1 MIETDIFSV
10 IFCTHILIYA
20 CYSDIKKRSVTNKL
34 WLLMIA
40 AGIPIVTY
48 NMFIS
53 GIPFLIRFIFSL
65 SFTFVL
71 SYLFFRFNI
80 FGGADAKC
88 LIAISVLIPVH
99 PSFTLLSY
107 HFPINF
113 NSSLMTDPFP
123 FAITTL
129 FNAAFV
135 SLIAPFSIFFYNFL
149 HLRREEL
156 RKNIS
161 SAFIGY
167 KLPIDALTDA
177 KQKNKHVRLVHSY
190 EEKEGNLERRH
201 SFGGVEIDNDVVE
214 RLRDYHIQGK
224 LDEKVWVTPEL
235 PFMLFITAGF
245 FISLFYGNLI
255 FQSLSFLSV
264 P

>member
-1 MIETDIFSV
+1 MIETDIFGV
-10 IFCTHILIYA
+10 IFCALILIYA
-20 CYSDIKKRSVTNKL
+20 CYADIKKRSVTNGL

-48 NMFIS
+48 NMFIY
-53 GIPFLIRFIFSL
+53 GVPFLILFTSSV

-88 LIAISVLIPVH
+88 LICISVLIPMQ
-99 PSFTLLSY
+99 PSF
-107 HFPINF
+107 F
-113 NSSLMTDPFP
+113 NSSLILMTAPFP

-135 SLIAPFSIFFYNFL
+135 SLIVPLAIFFYNFL
-149 HLRREEL
+149 NLRREEL

-161 SAFIGY
+161 LAFIGY
-167 KLPIDALTDA
+167 KLRIDALTDA
-177 KQKNKHVRLVHSY
+177 KQKNKHIRLVHSY

-201 SFGGVEIDNDVVE
+201 SFGGVEIDTEVVE

-224 LDEKVWVTPEL
+224 IDEKVWVTPEL

-255 FQSLSFLSV
+255 FQSLSFL

>member
-1 MIETDIFSV
+1 MLMLEVDIFSV

-20 CYSDIKKRSVTNKL
+20 CYSDVKKRSVTNKL
-34 WLLMIA
+34 WGLMIA
-40 AGIPIVTY
+40 AGIPVVTY

-53 GIPFLIRFIFSL
+53 GMPFFIRFIYSL

-71 SYLFFRFNI
+71 SYLFFRLNI

-99 PSFTLLSY
+99 PGFTLLSY

-113 NSSLMTDPFP
+113 NSSLMTAPFP

-129 FNAAFV
+129 FNAAIV
-135 SLIAPFSIFFYNFL
+135 SLIAPLSIFFYNVL

-156 RKNIS
+156 RKNIRL
-161 SAFIGY
+161 AFIGY
-167 KLPIDALTDA
+167 KLHIDALTDA
-177 KQKNKHVRLVHSY
+177 KQKNKHIRLVHSY
-190 EEKEGNLERRH
+190 EEKKGNVERRH

-214 RLRDYHIQGK
+214 MLRDYHKQGK

-255 FQSLSFLSV
+255 FQITFLV
-264 P
+264 

>member
-1 MIETDIFSV
+1 MNEPTIFSV
-10 IFCTHILIYA
+10 IFCMLILIYA

-34 WLLMIA
+34 WGLMIA
-40 AGIPIVTY
+40 AGIPIVAY
-48 NMFIS
+48 NMFIY
-53 GIPFLIRFIFSL
+53 GTPFLILFISSV

-71 SYLFFRFNI
+71 SYLFFRLNI

-99 PSFTLLSY
+99 PGFTLLSY

-113 NSSLMTDPFP
+113 NSFIMTDPFP
-123 FAITTL
+123 FAVTTL

-135 SLIAPFSIFFYNFL
+135 SLIAPLSIFFYNFL

-156 RKNIS
+156 RGNIGL
-161 SAFIGY
+161 AFIGY

-177 KQKNKHVRLVHSY
+177 KQKNKHIRLVHSY
-190 EEKEGNLERRH
+190 EEKEGNVERRH

-214 RLRDYHIQGK
+214 MLRDYHIQGK
-224 LDEKVWVTPEL
+224 IDEKVWVTPEL

-255 FQSLSFLSV
+255 FQIKFLV
-264 P
+264 